1 MKIRA
6 VSHGRLPF
14 LTIAASDIGH
24 DIMKKRN
31 FCPMA
36 AAVLTAAVI
45 LQPFSTSAGA
55 LGQIR
60 SIAKS
65 IISGEP
71 KEVEELRQMEVAQSE
86 EGHQE
91 YYFKQLTEEEQ
102 RVYRELLKGIRA
114 REKEFY
120 LTISDDDSI
129 DRSYHAVLKDHPEIF
144 WVHNRE
150 KIYKTTYSDSDYC
163 VFTPGYTYTDSEIDE
178 IQTAMEQSFQEV
190 RALIPEDAGD
200 YEKVRIVYTYVIDHT
215 QYQTGEDDQ
224 SIAGVFWKKSAVCA
238 GYAGAVQYL
247 LERLDIPCIYVDGS
261 TKGSTE
267 GHAWDIVKIGQ
278 EYYYVDATNGD
289 QPDFLNGDAA
299 QLEEH
304 KTIIYDYLCPFPEEY
319 EKTYTPSEELTVP
332 ACTAKDLDFYV
343 LNQGYFEDYSWQD
356 IYDYC
361 KMRLDNGAAVV
372 RFKFGSQEAFS
383 EACQELL
390 DDGVVQ
396 NVAQYYMK
404 LHGLGQ
410 VEYHYGVMDIFYTIY
425 FIF

>member
-1 MKIRA
+1 M
-6 VSHGRLPF
+6 V
-14 LTIAASDIGH
+14 
-24 DIMKKRN
+24 
-31 FCPMA
+31 

-45 LQPFSTSAGA
+45 LQPFSASAGA
-55 LGQIR
+55 LDQIQ

-361 KMRLDNGAAVV
+361 KMRMDNGAAVV

-410 VEYHYGVMDIFYTIY
+410 VEYHYGVMDNFYTIY

>member
-1 MKIRA
+1 
-6 VSHGRLPF
+6 
-14 LTIAASDIGH
+14 
-24 DIMKKRN
+24 
-31 FCPMA
+31 MA
-36 AAVLTAAVI
+36 AAVLAAAVI
-45 LQPFSTSAGA
+45 LQPFNVSAGA
-55 LGQIR
+55 LDQIR

-65 IISGEP
+65 VISGEP

-102 RVYRELLKGIRA
+102 RAYRELLKGIRA

-178 IQTAMEQSFQEV
+178 IQTAMDQSFQEV
-190 RALIPEDAGD
+190 KALIPEDAGD

-332 ACTAKDLDFYV
+332 SCTAKDLDFYV

-410 VEYHYGVMDIFYTIY
+410 VEYHYGVMDNFYTIY

>member
-1 MKIRA
+1 
-6 VSHGRLPF
+6 
-14 LTIAASDIGH
+14 
-24 DIMKKRN
+24 MKKRN

-45 LQPFSTSAGA
+45 LHPFSASAGA

-332 ACTAKDLDFYV
+332 ACTAKNLDFYV

-361 KMRLDNGAAVV
+361 KMRMDNGAAVV

-383 EACQELL
+383 EACRELL

-410 VEYHYGVMDIFYTIY
+410 VEYHYGVMDNFYTIY

>member
-1 MKIRA
+1 
-6 VSHGRLPF
+6 
-14 LTIAASDIGH
+14 
-24 DIMKKRN
+24 MKKRN

-45 LQPFSTSAGA
+45 LQPFSASAGA
-55 LGQIR
+55 LDQIQ

-163 VFTPGYTYTDSEIDE
+163 VFTPGYTYTDGEIDE

-190 RALIPEDAGD
+190 RALIPEDASD

-404 LHGLGQ
+404 LHGLCQ
-410 VEYHYGVMDIFYTIY
+410 VEYHYGVMDNFYTIY

>member
-1 MKIRA
+1 
-6 VSHGRLPF
+6 
-14 LTIAASDIGH
+14 
-24 DIMKKRN
+24 
-31 FCPMA
+31 MA

-319 EKTYTPSEELTVP
+319 EKTYSPSEELTVP

-372 RFKFGSQEAFS
+372 RFKFGGQEAFS

-410 VEYHYGVMDIFYTIY
+410 VEYHYGVMDNFYTIY

>member
-1 MKIRA
+1 
-6 VSHGRLPF
+6 
-14 LTIAASDIGH
+14 
-24 DIMKKRN
+24 
-31 FCPMA
+31 MA

-45 LQPFSTSAGA
+45 LQPFSASAGA

-215 QYQTGEDDQ
+215 KYQTGEDDQ
-224 SIAGVFWKKSAVCA
+224 SIAGFFWKKSAVCA

-410 VEYHYGVMDIFYTIY
+410 VEYQYGVMDNFYTIY

>member
-1 MKIRA
+1 
-6 VSHGRLPF
+6 
-14 LTIAASDIGH
+14 
-24 DIMKKRN
+24 
-31 FCPMA
+31 MA

-163 VFTPGYTYTDSEIDE
+163 VFTPGYTYTDGEIDE

-190 RALIPEDAGD
+190 RALIPEDASD

-332 ACTAKDLDFYV
+332 SCTAKDLDFYV

-410 VEYHYGVMDIFYTIY
+410 VEYHYGVMDNFYTIY

>member
-31 FCPMA
+31 FCPRA

-45 LQPFSTSAGA
+45 LQPFSASAGA

-163 VFTPGYTYTDSEIDE
+163 VFTPGYTYTDGEIDE

-299 QLEEH
+299 HLEEH

-372 RFKFGSQEAFS
+372 RFKFGGQEAFS

-410 VEYHYGVMDIFYTIY
+410 VEYHYGVMDNFYTIY

>member
-1 MKIRA
+1 
-6 VSHGRLPF
+6 
-14 LTIAASDIGH
+14 
-24 DIMKKRN
+24 MKKRN

-36 AAVLTAAVI
+36 AAVLAAAVI
-45 LQPFSTSAGA
+45 LQPFSASAGA
-55 LGQIR
+55 LDQIR

-65 IISGEP
+65 VISGEP

-200 YEKVRIVYTYVIDHT
+200 YEKVRIVYMYVIDHT

-372 RFKFGSQEAFS
+372 RFKFDGQEAFS

-410 VEYHYGVMDIFYTIY
+410 VEYHYGVMDNFYTIY

>member
-36 AAVLTAAVI
+36 AAVLIAAVI
-45 LQPFSTSAGA
+45 LQPFSASAGA

-163 VFTPGYTYTDSEIDE
+163 VFAPGYTYTDGEIDE

-372 RFKFGSQEAFS
+372 RFKFGGQEAFS

-410 VEYHYGVMDIFYTIY
+410 VEYHYGVMDNFYTIY

>member
-45 LQPFSTSAGA
+45 LQPFSASAEA
-55 LGQIR
+55 LDQIR

-102 RVYRELLKGIRA
+102 RVYRELLKGIRV

-163 VFTPGYTYTDSEIDE
+163 VFTPGYTYTDGEIDE

-200 YEKVRIVYTYVIDHT
+200 YEKVRIVYTYVIDHA

-410 VEYHYGVMDIFYTIY
+410 VEYHYGVMDNFYTIY

>member
-1 MKIRA
+1 
-6 VSHGRLPF
+6 
-14 LTIAASDIGH
+14 
-24 DIMKKRN
+24 
-31 FCPMA
+31 MA
-36 AAVLTAAVI
+36 AAVLTVAVI
-45 LQPFSTSAGA
+45 LQPFSASAGA

-247 LERLDIPCIYVDGS
+247 LERMDIPCIYVDGS

-332 ACTAKDLDFYV
+332 ACTAKNLDFYV

-410 VEYHYGVMDIFYTIY
+410 VEYHYGVMDNFYTIY

>member
-1 MKIRA
+1 
-6 VSHGRLPF
+6 
-14 LTIAASDIGH
+14 
-24 DIMKKRN
+24 MKKRN

-45 LQPFSTSAGA
+45 LQPFSASAEA
-55 LGQIR
+55 LDQIR
-60 SIAKS
+60 SIAKI

-120 LTISDDDSI
+120 LTISDDDII

-163 VFTPGYTYTDSEIDE
+163 VFTPGYTYTDGEIDE

-361 KMRLDNGAAVV
+361 KMRMDNGAAVV
-372 RFKFGSQEAFS
+372 RFKFGSREAFS

-410 VEYHYGVMDIFYTIY
+410 VEYHYGVMDNFYTIY

>member
-31 FCPMA
+31 FCPMV

-45 LQPFSTSAGA
+45 LQPFSASAGA

-163 VFTPGYTYTDSEIDE
+163 FFTPGYTYTDCEIDE

-410 VEYHYGVMDIFYTIY
+410 VEYHYGVMDNFYTIY

>member
-45 LQPFSTSAGA
+45 LQPFSASAGA

-332 ACTAKDLDFYV
+332 ACTAKNLDFYV

-372 RFKFGSQEAFS
+372 RFKFGGQEAFS

-410 VEYHYGVMDIFYTIY
+410 VEYHYGVMDNFYTIY

>member
-1 MKIRA
+1 
-6 VSHGRLPF
+6 
-14 LTIAASDIGH
+14 
-24 DIMKKRN
+24 MKKRN

-163 VFTPGYTYTDSEIDE
+163 VFTPGYTYTDGEIDE

-200 YEKVRIVYTYVIDHT
+200 YEKVRIVYTYVIDHA

-410 VEYHYGVMDIFYTIY
+410 VEYHYGVMDNFYTIY

>member
-1 MKIRA
+1 
-6 VSHGRLPF
+6 
-14 LTIAASDIGH
+14 
-24 DIMKKRN
+24 
-31 FCPMA
+31 MA

-267 GHAWDIVKIGQ
+267 GHAWDIVKLGQ

-410 VEYHYGVMDIFYTIY
+410 VEYHYGVMDNFYTIY

>member
-1 MKIRA
+1 
-6 VSHGRLPF
+6 
-14 LTIAASDIGH
+14 
-24 DIMKKRN
+24 
-31 FCPMA
+31 MA
-36 AAVLTAAVI
+36 AAVLAAAVI
-45 LQPFSTSAGA
+45 LQPFSASAGA
-55 LGQIR
+55 LDQIR

-65 IISGEP
+65 VISGEP

-278 EYYYVDATNGD
+278 AYYYVDATNGD

-332 ACTAKDLDFYV
+332 ACTARDLDFYV

-372 RFKFGSQEAFS
+372 RFKFGGQEAFS

-410 VEYHYGVMDIFYTIY
+410 VEYHYGVMDNFYTIY

>member
-1 MKIRA
+1 
-6 VSHGRLPF
+6 
-14 LTIAASDIGH
+14 
-24 DIMKKRN
+24 MKKRN

-129 DRSYHAVLKDHPEIF
+129 DRSYHAVLKDHPELF

-410 VEYHYGVMDIFYTIY
+410 VEYHYGVMDNFYTIY

>member
-45 LQPFSTSAGA
+45 LQPFSASAGA

-278 EYYYVDATNGD
+278 AYYYVDATNGD

-410 VEYHYGVMDIFYTIY
+410 VEYHYGVMDNFYTIY

>member
-1 MKIRA
+1 
-6 VSHGRLPF
+6 
-14 LTIAASDIGH
+14 
-24 DIMKKRN
+24 
-31 FCPMA
+31 MA
-36 AAVLTAAVI
+36 AAVLAAAVI
-45 LQPFSTSAGA
+45 LQPFSASAGA
-55 LGQIR
+55 LDQIR

-65 IISGEP
+65 VISGEP

-120 LTISDDDSI
+120 LTVSDDDGI

-361 KMRLDNGAAVV
+361 KMRMDNGAAVV

-410 VEYHYGVMDIFYTIY
+410 VEYHYGVMDNFYTIY

>member
-1 MKIRA
+1 
-6 VSHGRLPF
+6 
-14 LTIAASDIGH
+14 
-24 DIMKKRN
+24 MKKRN
-31 FCPMA
+31 FCLMA

-45 LQPFSTSAGA
+45 LQPFSASAGA

-361 KMRLDNGAAVV
+361 KMRMDNGAAVV

-410 VEYHYGVMDIFYTIY
+410 VEYHYGVMDNFYTIY

>member
-224 SIAGVFWKKSAVCA
+224 SIAGIFWKKSAVCA

-410 VEYHYGVMDIFYTIY
+410 VEYHYGVMDNFYTIY

>member
-1 MKIRA
+1 
-6 VSHGRLPF
+6 
-14 LTIAASDIGH
+14 
-24 DIMKKRN
+24 
-31 FCPMA
+31 MA

-45 LQPFSTSAGA
+45 LQPFSASAGA

-102 RVYRELLKGIRA
+102 RVYRELLKGICA

-410 VEYHYGVMDIFYTIY
+410 VEYHYGVMDNFYTIY